1 MELAG
6 HRPQPPGGTGA
17 LRRPGGADCGILTT
31 LRSPITID
39 LPVVP
44 VGALLDAAARRYGD
58 RPALVHH
65 EETLTFRG
73 LWAEACAV
81 AHALVAR
88 GVRPGDAVGLHLP
101 NQLAWPVAYHGILL
115 AGATVALASPA
126 LPAELLRSQLDD
138 AGVVAVISRDPT
150 LPDVI
155 ATDGRTL
162 DLPTDPADAPPEI
175 DLDPTVALAHLAY
188 TGGTTGRSKGV
199 ELTHANVVANVL
211 QYIASGSGAVPAPDV
226 HGGITVEQTSPP
238 EEHPVRLGEAV
249 SLAVAPWFHAMG
261 TNGLTIGL
269 VTGATA
275 VVQDRFDPAAYLA
288 DVERHRATTLSGAP
302 AMYHALLAHPDART
316 RDLSSVR
323 SVTSGASPMAVA
335 QAERI
340 AALMPNAIVLE
351 GYGLTEA
358 TMALCT
364 SPSERSAHR
373 RIGTVGAPIANTELA
388 LLEVGTGRPGD
399 EPVGVGERGEI
410 WARGPQVMRS
420 YHERPDETAEA
431 LVDGWLRTGD
441 IGVVGEDG
449 LVSVVDR
456 AKDMLL
462 FKGYN
467 VYPRELEE
475 RLVARPEVATAAVV
489 GLPDDAVGEFP
500 TAAVVLS
507 AGSGPDAVAGLLAAV
522 NAEVR
527 PYERLRRVFVV
538 DALPMSAAGKVLK
551 RDLREVLLSSAD
563 GPTWLAGD
571 S

>member
-1 MELAG
+1 MT
-6 HRPQPPGGTGA
+6 TGS
-17 LRRPGGADCGILTT
+17 T
-31 LRSPITID
+31 LRSPISID

-44 VGALLDAAARRYGD
+44 VGALLDGAARRFGD
-58 RPALVHH
+58 RAALIHH
-65 EETLTFRG
+65 DGSLSFRE

-81 AHALVAR
+81 AHALIE
-88 GVRPGDAVGLHLP
+88 GGIRPGDVVGLHLP
-101 NQLAWPVAYHGILL
+101 NSLVWPVAYHGILL

-126 LPAELLRSQLDD
+126 LPPELLRAQLED
-138 AGVVAVISRDPT
+138 AGATAVISRDTT
-150 LPDVI
+150 LPGVI
-155 ATDGRTL
+155 GTDGRRL
-162 DLPTDPADAPPEI
+162 DLPTSPTDAPPDVE
-175 DLDPTVALAHLAY
+175 LDPTVALAHLAY

-211 QYIASGSGAVPAPDV
+211 QYTASGSGSVPVPDV
-226 HGGITVEQTSPP
+226 RGGITVEQTSPP
-238 EEHPVRLGEAV
+238 EEHPVRLGEGV
-249 SLAVAPWFHAMG
+249 SIAVAPWFHAMG
-261 TNGLTIGL
+261 CNGLTIGF

-340 AALMPNAIVLE
+340 AALMPDAIVLE

-364 SPSERSAHR
+364 SPSARSAHR
-373 RIGTVGAPIANTELA
+373 RIGTVGVPIADTELA
-388 LLEVGTGRPGD
+388 LLEVGSGRPGD
-399 EPVGVGERGEI
+399 EPVAVGERGEI
-410 WARGPQVMRS
+410 WARGPQVMRC
-420 YHERPDETAEA
+420 YHGRPDETAET

-441 IGVVGEDG
+441 IGIVDDHG

-456 AKDMLL
+456 VKDMLL

-475 RLVARPEVATAAVV
+475 LLVARPEVLTAAVV
-489 GLPDDAVGEFP
+489 GLPDEAVGESP

-507 AGSGPDAVAGLLAAV
+507 PGSDPAVV
-522 NAEVR
+522 AEMATAINGAVR
-527 PYERLRRVFVV
+527 PYERLRRIFVV

-551 RDLREVLLSSAD
+551 RDLRDALLGATD
-563 GPTWLAGD
+563 GPAWSDGG

>member
-1 MELAG
+1 MT
-6 HRPQPPGGTGA
+6 TG
-17 LRRPGGADCGILTT
+17 PT
-31 LRSPITID
+31 LRSPISLD

-44 VGALLDAAARRYGD
+44 VGALLDGAARRYGD
-58 RPALVHH
+58 RAALVHH
-65 EETLTFRG
+65 DDVLSFRA
-73 LWAEACAV
+73 LWTEACGV

-88 GVRPGDAVGLHLP
+88 GIRPGDVVGLHLP
-101 NQLAWPVAYHGILL
+101 NSLVWPVAYHGILL

-126 LPAELLRSQLDD
+126 LPPELLRAQLED
-138 AGVVAVISRDPT
+138 AGVVAVVSRDTT
-150 LPDVI
+150 LPNVVG
-155 ATDGRTL
+155 TDGRRL
-162 DLPTDPADAPPEI
+162 DLPVEPVDGPPDLEI
-175 DLDPTVALAHLAY
+175 DPTVALAHLAY

-211 QYIASGSGAVPAPDV
+211 QYTASGSGAVPVPDV
-226 HGGITVEQTSPP
+226 HGGVTVEQTSPP
-238 EEHPVRLGEAV
+238 EEHPVRLGEGV

-269 VTGATA
+269 VTGTTA

-340 AALMPNAIVLE
+340 AALMPDAIVLE

-364 SPSERSAHR
+364 SPSARSAHR
-373 RIGTVGAPIANTELA
+373 RIGTVGVPIADTELV

-399 EPVGVGERGEI
+399 APVGIGERGEI
-410 WARGPQVMRS
+410 WARGPQVMRC
-420 YHERPDETAEA
+420 YHHRPDETAET

-441 IGVVGEDG
+441 IGIVDDDG

-456 AKDMLL
+456 VKDMLL

-475 RLVARPEVATAAVV
+475 RLVARPEVLTAAVV
-489 GLPDDAVGEFP
+489 GLPDEAVGEVP

-507 AGSGPDAVAGLLAAV
+507 AGSGPDVVADLAAAV
-522 NAEVR
+522 NGAVR
-527 PYERLRRVFVV
+527 PYERLRGIFVV
-538 DALPMSAAGKVLK
+538 DALPVSAAGKVLK
-551 RDLREVLLSSAD
+551 RDLRDALLGAVD
-563 GPTWLAGD
+563 GPAWTDGG

>member
-1 MELAG
+1 MT
-6 HRPQPPGGTGA
+6 TGS
-17 LRRPGGADCGILTT
+17 T
-31 LRSPITID
+31 LRSPISID

-44 VGALLDAAARRYGD
+44 VGALLDGAARRYGD
-58 RPALVHH
+58 RAALVHH
-65 EETLTFRG
+65 DDALTFRD

-88 GVRPGDAVGLHLP
+88 GIRPGDVVGLHLP
-101 NQLAWPVAYHGILL
+101 NSLVWPVAYHGILL
-115 AGATVALASPA
+115 AGATVALASLA
-126 LPAELLRSQLDD
+126 LPPDLLRAQLED
-138 AGVVAVISRDPT
+138 AGAVAVVSRDTT
-150 LPDVI
+150 LTNVI
-155 ATDGRTL
+155 GTDGRHL
-162 DLPTDPADAPPEI
+162 DLPTGPADAPPDVE
-175 DLDPTVALAHLAY
+175 LDPTVALAHLAY

-211 QYIASGSGAVPAPDV
+211 QYAASGSGTVPAPDV

-238 EEHPVRLGEAV
+238 EEHPVRLGQGVA
-249 SLAVAPWFHAMG
+249 LAVAPWFHAMG

-269 VTGATA
+269 VTGTTA
-275 VVQDRFDPAAYLA
+275 VVQDRFDPAVYLA

-340 AALMPNAIVLE
+340 AALMPDAIVLE

-364 SPSERSAHR
+364 SPSARSAHR
-373 RIGTVGAPIANTELA
+373 RIGTVGVPIADTELA
-388 LLEVGTGRPGD
+388 LLEVGSGRPGD
-399 EPVGVGERGEI
+399 DPVGVGERGEI
-410 WARGPQVMRS
+410 WARGPQVMRC
-420 YHERPDETAEA
+420 YHDRPDETAET

-441 IGVVGEDG
+441 IGIVDADG

-456 AKDMLL
+456 VKDMLL

-475 RLVARPEVATAAVV
+475 RLVARPEVLTAAVV

-507 AGSGPDAVAGLLAAV
+507 AGSGPDVVADLAAAI
-522 NAEVR
+522 NGAVR
-527 PYERLRRVFVV
+527 PYERLRRIFVV

-551 RDLREVLLSSAD
+551 RDLRDTLLGAAG
-563 GPTWLAGD
+563 GPAWSDAA

>member
-1 MELAG
+1 M
-6 HRPQPPGGTGA
+6 TGS
-17 LRRPGGADCGILTT
+17 T

-58 RPALVHH
+58 RAALVHH
-65 EETLTFRG
+65 EDTLTFRG
-73 LWAEACAV
+73 LWGEACAV
-81 AHALVAR
+81 AHALIAR
-88 GVRPGDAVGLHLP
+88 GVRPGDVVGLHLP
-101 NQLAWPVAYHGILL
+101 NCLAWPVVYHGILL
-115 AGATVALASPA
+115 AGGTVALASPA
-126 LPAELLRSQLDD
+126 LPAELLRDQLDD
-138 AGVVAVISRDPT
+138 AGVVAVVSRDTT
-150 LPDVI
+150 LRSVI
-155 ATDGRTL
+155 GTDGRRL
-162 DLPTDPADAPPEI
+162 DLATEPVETPPDVEI
-175 DLDPTVALAHLAY
+175 DPTVALAHLAY

-211 QYIASGSGAVPAPDV
+211 QYVASGSGSVPAPDV
-226 HGGITVEQTSPP
+226 HGGITVEQTSSP
-238 EEHPVRLGEAV
+238 EEHPVRLGEGV

-340 AALMPNAIVLE
+340 AALMPHAVVLE

-364 SPSERSAHR
+364 SPSARSAHR

-388 LLEVGTGRPGD
+388 LLDVESGRPGD
-399 EPVGVGERGEI
+399 DPVPVGERGEI
-410 WARGPQVMRS
+410 WARGPQVMAR
-420 YHERPDETAEA
+420 YHDRPDETATT

-441 IGVVGEDG
+441 IGIVGDDG
-449 LVSVVDR
+449 LVAVVDR

-462 FKGYN
+462 YKGYN
-467 VYPRELEE
+467 VFPRELEE
-475 RLVARPEVATAAVV
+475 RLVARPEVLTAAVV
-489 GLPDDAVGEFP
+489 GWPDDAVGEAP

-507 AGSGPDAVAGLLAAV
+507 AGAGPDAVAELVAAV
-522 NAEVR
+522 NGEVR

-538 DALPMSAAGKVLK
+538 ETLPVSAAGKVLK
-551 RDLREVLLSSAD
+551 RDLRDVLISSAD
-563 GPTWLAGD
+563 GPAWTDGA

>member
-1 MELAG
+1 MT
-6 HRPQPPGGTGA
+6 TGS
-17 LRRPGGADCGILTT
+17 T
-31 LRSPITID
+31 LRSPISLD

-44 VGALLDAAARRYGD
+44 VGALLDGAARRFGD
-58 RPALVHH
+58 RAALVHH
-65 EETLTFRG
+65 DDELTFRT
-73 LWAEACAV
+73 LWSEACAV

-88 GVRPGDAVGLHLP
+88 GIRPGDVVGLHLP
-101 NQLAWPVAYHGILL
+101 NSLVWPVAYHGILL

-126 LPAELLRSQLDD
+126 LPPDLLRAQLDD
-138 AGVVAVISRDPT
+138 AGAVATVSRDTT
-150 LPDVI
+150 LPNVI
-155 ATDGRTL
+155 GTDGRHL
-162 DLPTDPADAPPEI
+162 DLPTTPTDTPPDVE
-175 DLDPTVALAHLAY
+175 LDPTVALAHLAY

-211 QYIASGSGAVPAPDV
+211 QYAASGSGAVPAPDV
-226 HGGITVEQTSPP
+226 RGGITVEQTSPP
-238 EEHPVRLGEAV
+238 EEHPVRLGEGV
-249 SLAVAPWFHAMG
+249 SIAVAPWFHAMG

-269 VTGATA
+269 VTGTTA

-316 RDLSSVR
+316 RDLASVR

-340 AALMPNAIVLE
+340 AALMPGAIVLE

-364 SPSERSAHR
+364 SPSARSAHR
-373 RIGTVGAPIANTELA
+373 RIGTVGIPIAGTELA

-399 EPVGVGERGEI
+399 QPVAVGERGEI
-410 WARGPQVMRS
+410 WARGPQVMRC
-420 YHERPDETAEA
+420 YHGRPDETAET

-441 IGVVGEDG
+441 IGVVGTDG
-449 LVSVVDR
+449 LVEVVDR
-456 AKDMLL
+456 VKDMLL

-475 RLVARPEVATAAVV
+475 RLVARPEVLTAAVV
-489 GLPDDAVGEFP
+489 GLPDEAVGEVP

-507 AGSGPDAVAGLLAAV
+507 AGSGPEVLADVAAAI
-522 NAEVR
+522 NGAVR
-527 PYERLRRVFVV
+527 PYERLRRIFVV
-538 DALPMSAAGKVLK
+538 DTLPMSAAGKVLK
-551 RDLREVLLSSAD
+551 RDLRDALLGAPD
-563 GPTWLAGD
+563 GPAWTDGG

>member
-1 MELAG
+1 MT
-6 HRPQPPGGTGA
+6 TGS
-17 LRRPGGADCGILTT
+17 T
-31 LRSPITID
+31 LRSPISID
-39 LPVVP
+39 LPLVP
-44 VGALLDAAARRYGD
+44 VGALLDGAARRFGD
-58 RPALVHH
+58 RAALVHH
-65 EETLTFRG
+65 DEALSFHD
-73 LWAEACAV
+73 LWSEACGV

-101 NQLAWPVAYHGILL
+101 NSLVWPVAYHGILL
-115 AGATVALASPA
+115 AGATVALTSPV
-126 LPAELLRSQLDD
+126 LPPELLRAQLQD
-138 AGVVAVISRDPT
+138 AGVVAVISRDTT
-150 LPDVI
+150 LSDVI
-155 ATDGRTL
+155 GTDGRRL
-162 DLPTDPADAPPEI
+162 DLPADPTDTPPDVE
-175 DLDPTVALAHLAY
+175 LDPTVALAHLAY

-211 QYIASGSGAVPAPDV
+211 QYVASGSGAVPAPDV
-226 HGGITVEQTSPP
+226 RGGITVEQTSPP
-238 EEHPVRLGEAV
+238 EEHPVRVGEGV
-249 SLAVAPWFHAMG
+249 SIAVAPWFHAMG

-269 VTGATA
+269 VTGTTA

-340 AALMPNAIVLE
+340 AALMPGAIVLE

-364 SPSERSAHR
+364 SPSARSAHR
-373 RIGTVGAPIANTELA
+373 RIGTVGVPIADTELA
-388 LLEVGTGRPGD
+388 LLEVSSGRPGD
-399 EPVGVGERGEI
+399 DPVAVGRRGEI
-410 WARGPQVMRS
+410 WARGPQVMRC
-420 YHERPDETAEA
+420 YHDRPDETADT

-441 IGVVGEDG
+441 IGVVDDDG

-456 AKDMLL
+456 VKDMLL
-462 FKGYN
+462 FKGFN

-475 RLVARPEVATAAVV
+475 RLVARPEVLTAAVV
-489 GLPDDAVGEFP
+489 GLPDEAVGEVP

-507 AGSGPDAVAGLLAAV
+507 AGSGPEVVADLAVAINGAV
-522 NAEVR
+522 R
-527 PYERLRRVFVV
+527 HYERLRRVFVV
-538 DALPMSAAGKVLK
+538 DALPVSAAGKVLK
-551 RDLREVLLSSAD
+551 RDLRDALLGAAD
-563 GPTWLAGD
+563 GPVWTDGG

>member
-1 MELAG
+1 MT
-6 HRPQPPGGTGA
+6 TG
-17 LRRPGGADCGILTT
+17 PT
-31 LRSPITID
+31 LRSPLSID

-44 VGALLDAAARRYGD
+44 VGALLDGAARRYGD
-58 RPALVHH
+58 RAALIHH
-65 EETLTFRG
+65 DDRLSFRE
-73 LWAEACAV
+73 LWSEACAV

-88 GVRPGDAVGLHLP
+88 GIRPGDVVGLHLP
-101 NQLAWPVAYHGILL
+101 NSLVWPVAYHGILL

-126 LPAELLRSQLDD
+126 LPPDLLRAQLDD
-138 AGVVAVISRDPT
+138 AGAVATVSRDTT
-150 LPDVI
+150 LPNVVG
-155 ATDGRTL
+155 TDGRRL
-162 DLPTDPADAPPEI
+162 DLPTTAADTPPDVE
-175 DLDPTVALAHLAY
+175 LDPTVALAHLAY

-211 QYIASGSGAVPAPDV
+211 QYAASGSGAVPAPDV

-238 EEHPVRLGEAV
+238 AEHPTRLGEGV
-249 SLAVAPWFHAMG
+249 SIAVAPWFHAMG

-269 VTGATA
+269 VTGTTA

-335 QAERI
+335 QAERF
-340 AALMPNAIVLE
+340 AALMPDAIVLE

-364 SPSERSAHR
+364 SPSARSAHR
-373 RIGTVGAPIANTELA
+373 RIGTVGVPLAGTELA

-399 EPVGVGERGEI
+399 EPVAVGERGEI
-410 WARGPQVMRS
+410 WARGPQVMRC
-420 YHERPDETAEA
+420 YHGRPDETAET

-441 IGVVGEDG
+441 VGIVGDDG
-449 LVSVVDR
+449 LVEVVDR
-456 AKDMLL
+456 VKDMLL

-475 RLVARPEVATAAVV
+475 RLVARPEVLTAAVV
-489 GLPDDAVGEFP
+489 GLPDEAVGESP
-500 TAAVVLS
+500 TAAVVLTP
-507 AGSGPDAVAGLLAAV
+507 GTDREAVAGVAAAI
-522 NAEVR
+522 NGAVR
-527 PYERLRRVFVV
+527 PYERLRRIFVV

-551 RDLREVLLSSAD
+551 RDLRDGLLGAAD
-563 GPTWLAGD
+563 GPAWADGG